1 MYRGKDGFYSTHVT
15 DISERDKY
23 LAFEILSLIP
33 YGFHTHWIYDN
44 IFGGIRGIPWKGPNW
59 GLVWF
64 KKKLYVIL
72 FC

>member
-44 IFGGIRGIPWKGPNW
+44 IFGGILEIPEKEPIS
-59 GLVWF
+59 LFFWF
-64 KKKLYVIL
+64 KNLFYVIL
-72 FC
+72 F